1 MDISRSTIRI
11 APLLLGVVLASLLIS
26 FSSAAAEFRA
36 VQLESD
42 KGFVRL
48 LLEFDELPRYE
59 LRELGCFGDVG
70 VLLYDTKAR
79 AGLALPSARF
89 PIISLD
95 RYQGRENLL
104 LSLNLAG
111 DWPRLVERRDYE
123 LVISFPQSFSITR
136 RIPLP
141 AVGTLVI
148 ERKGNAT
155 ALEEVFWVKL
165 APDAVSK
172 RLALATAADHGAR
185 TLALSELASR
195 EKAVLA
201 VNAGFFDAGG
211 TPVGLV
217 IADGKLAALPVKPD
231 RPALVVDT
239 NGRAS
244 IIRPRLELW
253 LEADERRVL
262 VDGFNQPSRPGS
274 VIAYSRLF
282 LKAKLVPNAIYYRLS
297 LAGIETLSYDDVSRA
312 DFDDFFL
319 AVNLPL
325 GADPFADAEAITFHW
340 RLLNEAGSEIP
351 VRFAIS
357 GAPLLVDSGQ
367 VSITSE
373 FDDVPATIADSVR
386 ARTAIGVD
394 RDGSVFLLVA
404 REDDARGVPGL
415 SLQELAK
422 KLVEIGA
429 WTALNLDGGGSSELA
444 LAGVPLNLPYAKE
457 RSIPTS
463 LVVK

>member
-1 MDISRSTIRI
+1 MGIHRSTIRT
-11 APLLLGVVLASLLIS
+11 APLFAGIILAALLIS
-26 FSSAAAEFRA
+26 LSSIAAELRV

-59 LRELGCFGDVG
+59 LREVGRFGDVE

-79 AGLALPSARF
+79 AGLALPPARF
-89 PIISLD
+89 PVISLD
-95 RYQGRENLL
+95 HYQGRENFL

-111 DWPRLVERRDYE
+111 DWPRLVERRDCH
-123 LVISFPQSFSITR
+123 LVISFPRSFSETR

-148 ERKGNAT
+148 ERKGNAK
-155 ALEEVFWVKL
+155 ALEEVFWVRL
-165 APDAVSK
+165 APDVVST
-172 RLALATAADHGAR
+172 RLALALAANHNSR
-185 TLALSELASR
+185 SLPLSELASR
-195 EKAVLA
+195 ENAVLA
-201 VNAGFFDAGG
+201 VNGGFFDASG

-217 IADGKLAALPVKPD
+217 IADGELVALPVKPG

-253 LEADERRVL
+253 LQADGRRVL
-262 VDGFNQPSRPGS
+262 VDGFNQPSKPGS
-274 VIAYSRLF
+274 VVAYSRLF
-282 LKAKLVPNAIYYRLS
+282 PKAKLTPNAIYYRLS
-297 LAGIETLSYDDVSRA
+297 LAGIDGLTYEEVSRA

-325 GADPFADAEAITFHW
+325 GADPFTGAETITFHW
-340 RLLNEAGSEIP
+340 RLMDETGNEIP
-351 VRFAIS
+351 VRFAVS

-367 VSITSE
+367 VSIMSE
-373 FDDVPATIADSVR
+373 LDDVPATIADSVR
-386 ARTAIGVD
+386 ARTAVGVD
-394 RDGSVFLLVA
+394 RAGSVFLLVA
-404 REDDARGVPGL
+404 REDDARGTPGL
-415 SLQELAK
+415 SLQELAE
-422 KLVEIGA
+422 KLIKIGA
-429 WTALNLDGGGSSELA
+429 WTAFNLDGGGSSELT

-457 RSIPTS
+457 RDIPTS
-463 LVVK
+463 LVVR